1 MQRLIAAVAIVLT
14 MAVPVYAPAQPATL
28 TVTGQGSASAA
39 PDIGMIRA
47 GVETEGKTAAA
58 ALTANNALAA
68 RIIATLK
75 EGGVAPGDLRTG
87 NLRVDP
93 IYANRS
99 GSSQQR
105 TPEVAGYRVV
115 NEVSITIRDL
125 AGMGALLDRVVRAG
139 ANRINSVGF
148 GLSDDSALTDEA
160 RRRAVAEA
168 RRIAAVDAEAA
179 GVKLVKIL
187 SISEGGSFPP
197 QPGPALRMSVEAA
210 SSVPVEA
217 GESTV
222 RASVTMVWEI
232 APGGE

>member
-1 MQRLIAAVAIVLT
+1 MQRLIAAVAIALA
-14 MAVPVYAPAQPATL
+14 MALPVHVMAQPATL

-47 GVETEGKTAAA
+47 GVETEGKTAAE
-58 ALTANNALAA
+58 ALSANNALAA

-93 IYANRS
+93 LYTNIS
-99 GSSQQR
+99 GSSQRPPQ
-105 TPEVAGYRVV
+105 VVGYRVV
-115 NEVSITIRDL
+115 NEVAVTIRDL
-125 AGMGALLDRVVRAG
+125 AGMGALLDGVVRAG

-160 RRRAVAEA
+160 RRRAVADA
-168 RRIAAVDAEAA
+168 RRIAAVNAEAA
-179 GVKLVKIL
+179 GVKLVRIL
-187 SISEGGSFPP
+187 SITEGGSFTP
-197 QPGPALRMSVEAA
+197 QPGQVFGMRAEAA

-222 RASVTMVWEI
+222 RASVTIVWEI
-232 APGGE
+232 APGEE